1 MAKSSEKENEYNDR
15 LIMGQREHFLDERQC
30 NYLLFEQEALRKK
43 YLDYLKDANDESS
56 MQYFFENNPVLL
68 PGLYDLHNGPL
79 GDVVIS
85 KLKLAN
91 EYETD
96 FSFLSVNSST
106 VQITLIEIESPT
118 LKVFRISDD
127 QFTSG
132 FNRSLQQT
140 RDWVLWVHQNPTFVK
155 DVFREIYFKDVFRHQ
170 RVMVR
175 TIIVAGRRSEIM
187 KSPER
192 EKRWAG
198 LNHESESNVIISYDR
213 LADGVHLNPRLLQLV
228 CRPRWD
234 IAQLLRCRR

>member
-1 MAKSSEKENEYNDR
+1 MNDYNDR
-15 LIMGQREHFLDERQC
+15 LILASREQMLDEKQHH
-30 NYLLFEQEALRKK
+30 YLQFEQDSLQRK
-43 YLDYLKDANDESS
+43 YLDFLKKANDEAD
-56 MQYFFENNPVLL
+56 MQYFFENNPILL

-96 FSFLSVNSST
+96 FAFISVNSST
-106 VQITLIEIESPT
+106 AQITFIEIESPK
-118 LKVFRISDD
+118 LKIFRSSDD

-132 FNRSLQQT
+132 FNKSLQQA
-140 RDWVLWVHQNPTFVK
+140 RDWSLWVHQNPTFIK
-155 DVFREIYFKDVFRHQ
+155 DVLREIYFKDVFRHQ
-170 RVMVR
+170 QVISR
-175 TIIVAGRRSEIM
+175 TIIVAGRRCDIF

-198 LNHESESNVIISYDR
+198 INHDAEPNVIVSYDR
-213 LADGVHLNPRLLQLV
+213 LGEGIHINARLLQLV

-234 IAQLLRCRR
+234 ISQLLRSRR